1 MVLNLPC
8 STRGRR
14 TTGARATGGGASDDR
29 RDDRR
34 RSAGRPEGRPEEE
47 RRATG
52 GGAPGERRDDRR
64 ISWAPAASGEATAA
78 SGWAAAAV
86 RGKRSRPCEPAR
98 GKRSRPNEPY
108 PVRSLPPSI
117 ILRKKSGGLNGLDR
131 AEPGSARA
139 PCGPALLT
147 RLGLYC

>member
-1 MVLNLPC
+1 M
-8 STRGRR
+8 TW
-14 TTGARATGGGASDDR
+14 

-34 RSAGRPEGRPEEE
+34 
-47 RRATG
+47 
-52 GGAPGERRDDRR
+52 RR
-64 ISWAPAASGEATAA
+64 ISWAPAASGEAAAA

-86 RGKRSRPCEPAR
+86 RPSSSVLTVRACEGKEIET
-98 GKRSRPNEPY
+98 EPY
-108 PVRSLPPSI
+108 PVHSQPPSI